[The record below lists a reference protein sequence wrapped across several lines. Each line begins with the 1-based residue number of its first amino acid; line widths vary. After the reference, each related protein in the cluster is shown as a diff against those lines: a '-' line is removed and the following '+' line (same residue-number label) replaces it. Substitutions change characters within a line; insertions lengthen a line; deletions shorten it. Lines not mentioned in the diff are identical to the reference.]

1 MTSFKPPAAVQSAA
15 RRGLELRRKWKRG
28 GLSNAEASSQGIGS
42 GVQRASNLANG
53 TSLSLETVKRMH
65 AFFSRHQGNRGAG
78 KKEPDGG
85 PTAGYIAW
93 LLWGGDAG
101 RRWAASIVKQH
112 AEKSEATNMNE
123 IDELFAKNVDWK
135 WNQTHDEA
143 KEHREME
150 MPIKVGEPLRTQ
162 VGVDTDGDGDEDD
175 GRVVIDKSEQGYDVA
190 DYTGQLARARALAAR
205 RIDHVPSVF
214 APATQYTQRVTAAET
229 MKPATTELQKSEE
242 EPKVYRFRN
251 WIITE

>member
-1 MTSFKPPAAVQSAA
+1 MTSFKPPAGVQSAA

-28 GLSNAEASSQGIGS
+28 GLSNAEASAQGIGS

-53 TSLSLETVKRMH
+53 TSLALDTVKRMH

-78 KKEPDGG
+78 KKETDGG

-112 AEKSEATNMNE
+112 AEKSEVTMNE
-123 IDELFAKNVDWK
+123 IDELFAKSVDWK

-143 KEHREME
+143 KEHRAME
-150 MPIKVGEPLRTQ
+150 MPIKVGTELKTQ
-162 VGVDTDGDGDEDD
+162 VGTDNDGDGDEDD
-175 GRVVIDKSEQGYDVA
+175 GRVVVA
-190 DYTGQLARARALAAR
+190 KAEPAYSVNDYTGQLARAKALAAQR
-205 RIDHVPSVF
+205 VEFVPSTIS
-214 APATQYTQRVTAAET
+214 PQTSYTQRVTATET
-229 MKPATTELQKSEE
+229 VKPALTDLQKSEDN
-242 EPKVYRFRN
+242 PVVYRFRN
-251 WIITE
+251 WIISE

>member
-1 MTSFKPPAAVQSAA
+1 MTSFKPPSAVQSAA

-78 KKEPDGG
+78 KKESDGG

-101 RRWAASIVKQH
+101 RRWAASIAKQH
-112 AEKSEATNMNE
+112 AEKSEVNMSNE
-123 IDELFAKNVDWK
+123 IDELFAKSIDWK

-162 VGVDTDGDGDEDD
+162 VGVDQDGDGDEDD
-175 GRVVIDKSEQGYDVA
+175 GRVIVEKSAEYSVA
-190 DYTGQLARARALAAR
+190 DYTGALARAKALAAIR
-205 RIDHVPSVF
+205 RDFVPSNF
-214 APATQYTQRVTAAET
+214 GDASSYTRSVTAEST
-229 MKPATTELQKSEE
+229 VKPALQELTKSEE
-242 EPKVYRFRN
+242 KVEYRFRG
-251 WIITE
+251 WTIVE